1 MHLSDSQ
8 PLRRRQRGFTL
19 LELMIT
25 VAVIGILAAIAY
37 PAYTG
42 YAKRGKRADGRA
54 LLQAAAFAQ
63 EKWRLNNTTYAS
75 AVTDL
80 TGACSA
86 SPCYSQ
92 QRNYT
97 LSITPS
103 TTSPGTD
110 VTMTATAVSASQMA
124 DTGCTSLVY
133 RKSGSTVSYSPET
146 CWSK

>member
-1 MHLSDSQ
+1 MHFSDSQ
-8 PLRRRQRGFTL
+8 PLKRRQRGFTL

-25 VAVIGILAAIAY
+25 VAVIGILAAVAY
-37 PAYTG
+37 PAYTN

-54 LLQAAAFAQ
+54 LLQAAAFEQ
-63 EKWRLNNTTYAS
+63 EKWRLNHTTYTTT
-75 AVTDL
+75 VTDL

-97 LSITPS
+97 LSIT
-103 TTSPGTD
+103 TTSPGTEF
-110 VTMTATAVSASQMA
+110 TLTATAVSTSQLA

-133 RKSGSTVSYSPET
+133 TKSGSRVSYTPET